1 MSRELWERTLHNY
14 QMGAIHPEEAIGMM
28 QKEVQRLEDIRT
40 AQTVQIS
47 VLEKEMKQVCENA
60 EIRMNHQK
68 GEEMPSATQC
78 EMAIAN
84 AAINGMLEKYGW
96 TQIEYWIKRSPTY
109 KKRLQKLLVQN
120 EGDSK

>member
-1 MSRELWERTLHNY
+1 
-14 QMGAIHPEEAIGMM
+14 MGAIHPEEAIGLM
-28 QKEVQRLEDIRT
+28 QKEVMRLEDIRT

-68 GEEMPSATQC
+68 GEEMPSAIQC

-84 AAINGMLEKYGW
+84 AAINGMLSKYGW
-96 TQIEYWIKRSPTY
+96 TQIDYWIKKSPTY
-109 KKRLQKLLVQN
+109 KKRLQELLVQHEKEN
-120 EGDSK
+120 M